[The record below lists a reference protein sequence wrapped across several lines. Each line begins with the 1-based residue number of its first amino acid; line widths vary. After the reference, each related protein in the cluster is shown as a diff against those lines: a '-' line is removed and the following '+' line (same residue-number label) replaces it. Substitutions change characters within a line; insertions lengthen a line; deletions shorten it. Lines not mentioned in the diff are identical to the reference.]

1 MASAASVRRAGC
13 LELNDVSRQPS
24 SGCGP
29 GLSTGHHDAASWNVV
44 WRDRGLAGFFDW
56 DTARPSTREFDL
68 AFMALTWFPCT
79 YEGSPSGPASPPSR
93 TVLGACAC
101 CSTPTD
107 TRATA
112 CSSKLSWRSGP
123 EPTRTSS
130 AAWPLAATRST
141 RPWSRLPPTSIR
153 RPAKSTCCPLPSGC
167 PRIAATTTLCLTGS
181 YAPPALTPRDPTATA
196 DTGRIEP
203 LAGSPDP
210 CHGRDTALLT
220 VIRSTRRALPAHRR
234 RRPPAT
240 RGPYRRTTQGGSG
253 MVAACGIAT
262 AHAAQASASC
272 QVRPQSA
279 RISTSCSEPRSRPGL
294 EPVASR
300 GRHGEGRRAAPR
312 HRVHRSPLPARS
324 RRGPQG
330 GPDRARPE
338 REVAQVGRSVSG
350 RRHTQKM
357 CN

>member
-1 MASAASVRRAGC
+1 MRAGSP
-13 LELNDVSRQPS
+13 DRR
-24 SGCGP
+24 GGP
-29 GLSTGHHDAASWNVV
+29 GLSTGHHDAAWWNVL
-44 WRDRGLAGFFDW
+44 WRDRGLAGFFDC

-79 YEGSPSGPASPPSR
+79 YEGPPSGPASPPSR
-93 TVLGACAC
+93 TVLGACA

-167 PRIAATTTLCLTGS
+167 PRIAATTTLCLTGPS
-181 YAPPALTPRDPTATA
+181 APPALTPRDPTATA
-196 DTGRIEP
+196 DTGQIEP

-240 RGPYRRTTQGGSG
+240 RGPYRRTTQGAPGWSPP
-253 MVAACGIAT
+253 A
-262 AHAAQASASC
+262 
-272 QVRPQSA
+272 
-279 RISTSCSEPRSRPGL
+279 ESRPRTRHRRRRAARSGPSL
-294 EPVASR
+294 PGSVPVALSLALARAWSQLLR
-300 GRHGEGRRAAPR
+300 GAAAEKEGERLRGIVSTAFLYLREAGEGRRAGR
-312 HRVHRSPLPARS
+312 IE
-324 RRGPQG
+324 RGLN
-330 GPDRARPE
+330 
-338 REVAQVGRSVSG
+338 GR
-350 RRHTQKM
+350 
-357 CN
+357 